1 MMYDKE
7 TYHYIFLHFP
17 IALFSVGYLFNVFAF
32 FLKDELLDKFGFWNL
47 GLGIISGIISIITG
61 FITDNVIVGH
71 MTDPFPIWYTH
82 GSHMIIAIIMF
93 YLFFILKFYWGSLI
107 KDKYLL
113 FLHTL
118 LLLFFIHGTH
128 IGAKLAD
135 RI

>member
-82 GSHMIIAIIMF
+82 GSHMIIAIIIF

>member
-1 MMYDKE
+1 MIYDKE

-32 FLKDELLDKFGFWNL
+32 FLKDELLDKFSFWNL

-82 GSHMIIAIIMF
+82 GTHMITAIIMF